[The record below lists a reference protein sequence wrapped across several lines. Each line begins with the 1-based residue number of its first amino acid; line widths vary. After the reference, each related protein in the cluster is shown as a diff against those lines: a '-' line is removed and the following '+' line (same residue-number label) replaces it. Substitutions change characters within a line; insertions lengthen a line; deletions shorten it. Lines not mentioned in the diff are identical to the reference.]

1 VEVRDVDVVAVR
13 DVHVRDVDVVA
24 VRDVHVRDV
33 DVVAVRY
40 VHVRRPTVPTV
51 SPHRL
56 GKRLGLGLRLG
67 ALGEVRVDV
76 LHDSSLL
83 RGSMRLAS
91 TFRMAPLVDRECV
104 AVPCYGAGE
113 ERDKNEG

>member
-24 VRDVHVRDV
+24 VRDVHVRHV
-33 DVVAVRY
+33 QVGTMSMVEVA
-40 VHVRRPTVPTV
+40 
-51 SPHRL
+51 PHRL

-83 RGSMRLAS
+83 RGSMRLTS
-91 TFRMAPLVDRECV
+91 TFRMAPRVDRECV